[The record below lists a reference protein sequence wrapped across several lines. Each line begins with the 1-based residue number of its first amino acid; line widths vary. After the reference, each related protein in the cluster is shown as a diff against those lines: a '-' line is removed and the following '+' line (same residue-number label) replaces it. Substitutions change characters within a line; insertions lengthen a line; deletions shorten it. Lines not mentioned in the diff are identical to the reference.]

1 MKYKKGDFVA
11 VMTNQPEVHFSWMV
25 DCGMKS
31 EDVKPSE
38 YVAKIKSVIGD
49 CEAYFI
55 FIPNVGFRCVVDAS
69 EVLRRVPEDELTDD
83 ERNHEDDILFTA
95 PNLYVR
101 KEDHHGV
108 NNEGRFLYL
117 AMAATTELYP
127 EDKVVSV
134 ELCRSDYLKSDMLAT
149 IDHLIEG
156 RKKKSHKLLKKREQF
171 KEMLERLRFKEYYD
185 VRVGVEDELDEGATY
200 YIYLAVDTACTEVYV
215 RKDMYSDGQRFYYS
229 LGPEYDSVHRFYIDL
244 RREILSSK

>member
-1 MKYKKGDFVA
+1 MKYKKGDYIS

-49 CEAYFI
+49 GEAYFI
-55 FIPNVGFRCVVDAS
+55 FIPSIGFRCVVDAS

-95 PNLYVR
+95 PSLYVCR
-101 KEDHHGV
+101 EDYQGV
-108 NNEGRFLYL
+108 KNEGRCLYL
-117 AMAATTELYP
+117 AMAAMAELFP
-127 EDKVVSV
+127 KDKVESV
-134 ELCRSDYLKSDMLAT
+134 ELCHSDYLKSDMLAT
-149 IDHLIEG
+149 IDHFIEG
-156 RKKKSHKLLKKREQF
+156 RKKKSHKLLKKREKF
-171 KEMLERLRFKEYYD
+171 KEMLKLLRFKEYYD
-185 VRVGVEDELDEGATY
+185 VRVGVEDELDESSTY
-200 YIYLAVDTACTEVYV
+200 YVYLAVDTACTEVSV

-229 LGPEYDSVHRFYIDL
+229 LGPEYDTIYRFYTDF
-244 RREILSSK
+244 RREILSRK